1 MLLFQAVPFLS
12 LTHIDNRVPARATPA
27 AVAETILS
35 QVTDKHIGNVRLYQ
49 ILQNA
54 YERSQKTVDS
64 EAYDDLLWDA
74 LKKAFSA
81 RLRDAK
87 ELVLVVDGVDEATC
101 GEAVLTKRLKET
113 TAQADKVKLIIL
125 GAQEPAS
132 SADQTVLQITPGL
145 VFDDIA
151 AVVRKVLEQSKS
163 FTEMPNKQQEISV
176 DRLTQ
181 AANGSFLW
189 AKIAAKHAETEGASN
204 ASSLAKSIETL
215 ATAGPTLT
223 DLVSHAVQSKSFSES
238 GKKLLIW
245 LATSARPLRPQELSE
260 LLSVQDPRTKQSDS
274 TVEPLR
280 ALQPVNSLVFLRDNL
295 VYLRHGLIRS
305 AIVDVSSQNKL
316 QPAMKD
322 WNFNLAQRLLLYIR
336 QNVTGK
342 REPSLEPLDQS
353 VATNLLETCP
363 LLDFALRYW
372 IDHIKKAFACSNNAE
387 VSTAAKELQ
396 NIIPTCTT
404 VPLLATKVWERKST
418 PTLLSLHEIQS
429 RLYWEILSKSH
440 PTTVQAIISQV
451 QFYRQFQDSMPS
463 KAIQI
468 LYDAAK
474 ICRDVL
480 SVHNLV
486 TMQIT
491 TIFLDATASQI
502 TDTKTEIMI
511 KRTEALRSLV
521 ECYKVHYGASSQVVI
536 STRKQLAEHYMSI
549 KEDHMAQ
556 EILASIQGTKTTD
569 NNSNNNNNGLSNGS
583 RPTDDSLLVHLHR
596 QPKAPVQAGTILA
609 LNEQEEDGLLV
620 SSGIDHLE
628 SLLTQAQKYT
638 AEGNVQAAEQTY
650 VEMWHITSKEYRLQR
665 STEWE
670 LRYVQAILAYS
681 KFLQSRKKKDQA
693 VSVLSG
699 FWQEYEQTMTHH
711 SEQVISHVVEMAHI
725 MRSVGMSAL
734 AFSAFK
740 QCAQYYESTGNVN
753 STVYNEMQ
761 QQIQSTS
768 NEVMQSATSSS
779 TLTESSLQEMVFS
792 TSTSTAGVSQE
803 SFTATEKLLDLYLSQ
818 HRWRDAT
825 RTLKKILHSVW
836 PALFASSSSD
846 ATLPAVQLDN
856 CVVLAESLA
865 DCYYFRRK
873 SVKEE
878 DIRLRL
884 YVAVRRDRPA
894 GDGLLDRMTTALIRL
909 YEGTFQTDKVIALHQ
924 EILGDR
930 IKRYGAEHST
940 VIKKLWTLAELTH
953 PRPIS
958 VDYYHRIVQALN
970 KKPNAPCHPDAFEPL
985 LVVAT
990 EQWNQGRYSDAVH
1003 SYQVL
1008 FHSLQNP
1015 TINSKLQN
1023 AVFVRDL
1030 FNRYMQCLRA
1040 VHAESHVLHDV
1051 AVQYCNSCKT
1061 MFGATASITVHAV
1074 MTLAGICQESKQYE
1088 AEAIRLYE
1096 ELLQIKSDDIDQGDI
1111 RAILDGIYEEQ
1122 TAMAIASNNIT
1133 SLSSEQM
1140 TQVVSLRMRR
1150 LETLRR
1156 NHGWAHK
1163 ESLSQMEELVSLYAK
1178 RHETHAVVSLLKE
1191 ATLQVLQTET
1201 SSLRLTEAAHSIA
1214 SSYITHG
1221 QIRRARELAQEIYR
1235 QVVAKDTANVESAG
1249 FDTVSKQ
1256 RESLVFLAQFEYS
1269 LREDLSLTLNEI
1281 FSSLMTEYSY
1291 LEKFRNEI
1299 DSSSSSR
1306 PSSVQTVTFSAARLH
1321 GLLLTR
1327 GRLAIA
1333 ARVVQQLTHYFISM
1347 EGRRVPGLNQTQVQ
1361 GFVTTLLDYFSKHE
1375 SHDFFRSVAIAGY
1388 NRTCQ
1393 LLAAQQYQAACDL
1406 ALVCFQYIQSH
1417 DGYNSLKTL
1426 KLAFQLGLAIS
1437 GRDLSPRPADD
1448 ATRKKMLSV
1457 SSTIMQTV
1465 LEQFKSQKV
1474 DLTQLDLN
1482 SLNSLI
1488 GLLDE
1493 QQDYGFLAWVLTTL
1507 WNRRENNSKF
1517 SQPQYI
1523 LALGRMLVVTRYL
1536 VGDHSAALRLAEDIV
1551 YNCNHVHGAWH
1562 PITVEMTV
1570 LLSQMYASFAQSHQS
1585 LKDGREMARRYYKK
1599 AAGLHESALRAFV
1612 DPSSDL
1618 SDAGTE
1624 TGERSPSPRETV
1636 TLENPAKYVRQHFH
1650 LLKLAV
1656 ERLGDWPRDFSEY
1669 QRLSSEV
1676 FNAYGDALKGMD
1688 GVDKW
1693 NLKRYGSGRA
1703 EASDDLIRPGF
1714 RMSAIETHAV
1724 AV

>member
-1 MLLFQAVPFLS
+1 M
-12 LTHIDNRVPARATPA
+12 PAQATPA
-27 AVAETILS
+27 AIAETILS

-64 EAYDDLLWDA
+64 EAYDDLLWDT

-81 RLRDAK
+81 RLRGAK

-113 TAQADKVKLIIL
+113 TAQADNVKLITL

-132 SADQTVLQITPGL
+132 SADQTVLQITAGL

-151 AVVRKVLEQSKS
+151 AVVRNVLEQSKS

-189 AKIAAKHAETEGASN
+189 AKIAAKHALTDGVSN

-215 ATAGPTLT
+215 ATTGPTLT
-223 DLVSHAVQSKSFSES
+223 DLVSHTVQSKSFSES

-245 LATSARPLRPQELSE
+245 LATSARPLRPQELSD
-260 LLSVQDPRTKQSDS
+260 LLSIQDSRTKQSDS

-280 ALQPVNSLVFLRDNL
+280 ALQPANSLIFLRDNL

-305 AIVDVSSQNKL
+305 AIMDISSQNKL
-316 QPAMKD
+316 QPATKD
-322 WNFNLAQRLLLYIR
+322 WNLNLAQRLLLYIR

-353 VATNLLETCP
+353 VATNLLEKCP

-372 IDHIKKAFACSNNAE
+372 IDHIKKAFVCSNDAE

-404 VPLLATKVWERKST
+404 VPLLETKVWERKST
-418 PTLLSLHEIQS
+418 PTLLSLHGIQS
-429 RLYWEILSKSH
+429 RLYWEILSRSH
-440 PTTVQAIISQV
+440 PATVQAIVCQV
-451 QFYRQFQDSMPS
+451 QFYRQVQDSIPS

-502 TDTKTEIMI
+502 TDTKTDIMI
-511 KRTEALRSLV
+511 KRTEALRTLV
-521 ECYKVHYGASSQVVI
+521 ECYKIHYSASSQVVT
-536 STRKQLAEHYMSI
+536 STMNQLAEHYTSI
-549 KEDHMAQ
+549 KEDHLAQ
-556 EILASIQGTKTTD
+556 EILASIQGTTTTD
-569 NNSNNNNNGLSNGS
+569 NNNNGLSNGS

-596 QPKAPVQAGTILA
+596 QPKAPIEGGTILA
-609 LNEQEEDGLLV
+609 LDEQEEDGLIV
-620 SSGIDHLE
+620 SSGVDHLE
-628 SLLTQAQKYT
+628 SLFTQAQKYT

-650 VEMWHITSKEYRLQR
+650 VEIWHITSKEYRLQR

-670 LRYVQAILAYS
+670 LRHVKAILAYS
-681 KFLQSRKKKDQA
+681 KFLQSRKRKDQA

-699 FWQEYEQTMTHH
+699 FWQEYEQTMTLH
-711 SEQVISHVVEMAHI
+711 SEQVISCVVEMAHI

-740 QCAQYYESTGNVN
+740 HCAQYYESTGNVN

-768 NEVMQSATSSS
+768 NEVMQSAASSS
-779 TLTESSLQEMVFS
+779 MLTESSLQEMVFS
-792 TSTSTAGVSQE
+792 TSTSTAGISQE
-803 SFTATEKLLDLYLSQ
+803 SFAATEKLLDLYLSQ

-825 RTLKKILHSVW
+825 RTLKKVLRSVW
-836 PALFASSSSD
+836 PALFASSPSD
-846 ATLPAVQLDN
+846 VTLPSVQLDN

-865 DCYYFRRK
+865 DCYYFRRH
-873 SVKEE
+873 SSKEE
-878 DIRLRL
+878 DIRHRL
-884 YVAVRRDRPA
+884 YVAVRRDRSA
-894 GDGLLDRMTTALIRL
+894 GDRLLDRMTTALIRL
-909 YEGTFQTDKVIALHQ
+909 YERTFQTDKVIALHQ
-924 EILGDR
+924 EILDDR

-940 VIKKLWTLAELTH
+940 VIKKLWTLAELTR

-1008 FHSLQNP
+1008 CQSLQTP

-1051 AVQYCNSCKT
+1051 TVQYCNSCKT
-1061 MFGATASITVHAV
+1061 MFGTTASITIHAV
-1074 MTLAGICQESKQYE
+1074 KTLASICQESTQYE

-1096 ELLQIKSDDIDQGDI
+1096 ELLQIKSDEIDHGDI

-1178 RHETHAVVSLLKE
+1178 RHETHAVTSLLKE

-1235 QVVAKDTANVESAG
+1235 QVVAKDTTNVESAG

-1256 RESLVFLAQFEYS
+1256 RESLVFLAQFEHS

-1281 FSSLMTEYSY
+1281 FSSLMTEYFY

-1299 DSSSSSR
+1299 DSSSSQT
-1306 PSSVQTVTFSAARLH
+1306 SVQTVTFSAARLH
-1321 GLLLTR
+1321 GLLLSR

-1333 ARVVQQLTHYFISM
+1333 ARVVQQFTQYFISM
-1347 EGRRVPGLNQTQVQ
+1347 EGRKVPGLNQNQVQ

-1406 ALVCFQYIQSH
+1406 SLVCFQYIQAH
-1417 DGYNSLKTL
+1417 DGYSSLKTL

-1448 ATRKKMLSV
+1448 ATRKQMLSV

-1465 LEQFKSQKV
+1465 LVQFKSQKV
-1474 DLTQLDLN
+1474 DLTQLDMN

-1507 WNRRENNSKF
+1507 WNRRENNNKF

-1536 VGDHSAALRLAEDIV
+1536 VGDHGAALRLAEDIV

-1570 LLSQMYASFAQSHQS
+1570 LLSQMYASYAQSHQS
-1585 LKDGREMARRYYKK
+1585 QKDSLEMARRYYKK

-1612 DPSSDL
+1612 DPSSADL
-1618 SDAGTE
+1618 FDASTE
-1624 TGERSPSPRETV
+1624 TGEWSPSPRSAV

-1656 ERLGDWPRDFSEY
+1656 ERLGDWPREFSEY

-1676 FNAYGDALKGMD
+1676 FNTYGDALKGMD

-1714 RMSAIETHAV
+1714 QMSPIETHAV